1 MKCWYGEMKI
11 NSMKE
16 MIYRYDENLIS
27 QEREVLAEGT
37 YGDYKY
43 IVMSHSIYPAVYIDL
58 PDTVGERLIYGG
70 YTNAVKQLNR
80 DVPVHG
86 GWEYVSETLCTND
99 RGYQFRRGWFVGW
112 TYNTADDYIAGEL
125 FSYRK
130 GEKRWTTAELIEEAK
145 AAIKELIAQEE

>member
-1 MKCWYGEMKI
+1 
-11 NSMKE
+11 MKE
-16 MIYRYDENLIS
+16 MVYRYDENLIS

-145 AAIKELIAQEE
+145 AAIKELIAQEK

>member
-1 MKCWYGEMKI
+1 
-11 NSMKE
+11 MKE
-16 MIYRYDENLIS
+16 MVYRYNENLIS
-27 QEREVLAEGT
+27 QKREILAEGT
-37 YGDYKY
+37 QGDYKY

-58 PDTVGERLIYGG
+58 PDTVGELLIYEG

-130 GEKRWTTAELIEEAK
+130 GEKKWTTAELIEEAK
-145 AAIKELIAQEE
+145 TAILKLIAHEEDMK